1 MMDNKI
7 KFSVFSDFHYK
18 FGMYISSV
26 EDFGTIMDKAKS
38 NNVDFVI
45 HGGDFCNDY
54 IGSPELINAYINSD
68 QKVYGIYGNHEL
80 ESKDNS
86 MATVTP
92 KLTNDNNVI
101 WGTESGTIED
111 GSKAYYHFDYNG
123 FRLIFTDT
131 NYSYCEEKNLWEHN
145 YTCSYGPPNGNVR
158 YNSLGPIQLE
168 WLEKVVLEAADLG
181 LHCIVVGHDS
191 FSGIW
196 GSSAD
201 TDKVRKIFGKAN
213 QMRKGTVLMAING
226 HHHTNRIAKADDIVF
241 LNVNCAKN
249 GCWIPEGFDHYT
261 EEQTYMRTEYDD
273 EGNAVERKAVPLTDA
288 WMSRNTWYFEDPLS
302 TIVTVEANGHIVIDG
317 MKTKWLYDVSPN
329 SPNRMPEITCAE
341 FKEI

>member
-18 FGMYISSV
+18 FGMYISSI
-26 EDFGTIMDKAKS
+26 EDFGIIMDKAKS

-54 IGSPELINAYINSD
+54 IGSPELINTYMSSKL
-68 QKVYGIYGNHEL
+68 KVYGIYGNHEL
-80 ESKDNS
+80 ESEENS
-86 MATVTP
+86 MAYVTP

-111 GSKAYYHFDYNG
+111 GSKAYYHFDFNG
-123 FRLIFTDT
+123 FRMIFTDT
-131 NYSYCEEKNLWEHN
+131 NYSYCEEQNLWEHN
-145 YTCSYGPPNGNVR
+145 YTCSYGPPKGNIR
-158 YNSLGPIQLE
+158 YNSLGPEQLM

-201 TDKVRKIFGKAN
+201 TGKVREIFSKAN
-213 QMRKGTVLMAING
+213 KMRRGTVLMAING

-249 GCWIPEGFDHYT
+249 GCWLPEGFDHYT

-273 EGNAVERKAVPLTDA
+273 EGNVVECKAVPLADA
-288 WMSRNTWYFEDPLS
+288 WMSRNTWYFEEPLS
-302 TIVTVEANGHIVIDG
+302 AIVTVEANGHIVIDG
-317 MKTKWLYDVSPN
+317 MKTNWVYDVIPDD
-329 SPNRMPEITCAE
+329 PRREPEITSAN
-341 FKEI
+341 F